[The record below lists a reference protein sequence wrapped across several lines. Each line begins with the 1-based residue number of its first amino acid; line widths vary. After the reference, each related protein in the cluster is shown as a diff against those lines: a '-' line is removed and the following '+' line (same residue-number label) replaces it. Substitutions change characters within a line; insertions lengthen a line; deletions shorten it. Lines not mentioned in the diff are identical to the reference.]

1 MEVADID
8 LLTEYKKQRVGN
20 YQNSR
25 LAAFYCSEVHAVFPF
40 PLCPAR
46 FTEISKVTQTI
57 AFLLRFSQILIIESA
72 EATING
78 NLPLLCP
85 FCLTA
90 ATSPIHTSA

>member
-25 LAAFYCSEVHAVFPF
+25 LAAFYCSEVHAV
-40 PLCPAR
+40 CPAR